1 MESTNVLPS
10 PTYLERLKNLTRD
23 IDKHEVFVLAGSI
36 AYTTALALAPF
47 VVIILSVASLLG
59 QNIQNNLYAEL
70 STTLGPKVGAT
81 FKTLIEN
88 SDNQPSLSTL
98 SGIIGFLLLAFS
110 ASALFTQ
117 LRFAL
122 DKMKN
127 YTPKEARSGA
137 WNFIKEKFLSVGL
150 VFAFAFL
157 SVVSLLATTAIA
169 LVVPNGEGLLWE
181 AVSLVINFILFTL
194 LFSAMYRFIPTEKL
208 PWKRCWIAGT
218 VSSAFYLVGKSLVS
232 LYLAKAGVESSYGA
246 AGSIVL
252 LLVWVY
258 YTAILLLI
266 SFEFTNDV
274 IWDRR

>member
-1 MESTNVLPS
+1 MESTNALPS
-10 PTYLERLKNLTRD
+10 PTYLERLKNLTSD

-59 QNIQNNLYAEL
+59 QNIQNNLYTEL
-70 STTLGPKVGAT
+70 SATLGPKVGAT

-181 AVSLVINFILFTL
+181 GVSLAINFILFTV

-208 PWKRCWIAGT
+208 PWKRCWIAGG

-258 YTAILLLI
+258 YTAILLLV

-274 IWDRR
+274 LWDRR